1 MTLPWPVERWEEQ
14 RGCWPARG
22 RHILAHFDADTIVV
36 YQAYRPEIGLY
47 AAQHARFGG
56 AFSFDRMSW
65 IKPNFLWMMHRSG
78 WATKPDQERVLAI
91 WIPIPAFL
99 GLLSEAVPS
108 GFGGSPYPDEGAW
121 RTALASSEVRLQW
134 DPDHAPGGA
143 PEDRRALQLGLRGE
157 TLRRFA
163 QDWPV
168 RVVDLTQFVRQQR
181 CFVGTDGLRVPVERV
196 LAVPE
201 ATRRWIGG
209 D

>member
-1 MTLPWPVERWEEQ
+1 METDPSPAARARWPST
-14 RGCWPARG
+14 G
-22 RHILAHFDADTIVV
+22 RHILAQTDGANIAV
-36 YQAYRPEIGLY
+36 YQAYNPTIAD
-47 AAQHARFGG
+47 AAVDAQRLGG
-56 AFSFDRMSW
+56 GGFRLDRMSW